1 MKARKISFFYLTG
14 LFFVLIEIAFNIYGK
29 SICTTEG
36 CKVVESFVRG
46 GNINLLIL
54 GLVLFSF
61 LFFISLYKFSAAFSK
76 IIEYIHSGV
85 LIIALSVEGYLLGF
99 QSFVLKEFCIFCL
112 VVFGILFLSSIYR
125 VFEKRYE
132 IALAFA
138 GFSSIFL
145 ITYLVNP
152 GISQIPP
159 NTLVYSKNCPH
170 CEEIIQFCKTNSIN
184 INTIEAKDISGT
196 LKSLKIE
203 SVPILFSDE
212 GDTKKIIIGKER
224 IKEHLLNKSL
234 SNNKNQQGICP
245 IFETKTCQ

>member
-1 MKARKISFFYLTG
+1 MKQRKISFFYLAG

-29 SICTTEG
+29 TICTTEG
-36 CKVVESFVRG
+36 CKAVESFVRG

-54 GLVLFSF
+54 GLALFSF
-61 LFFISLYKFSAAFSK
+61 LFFLSSYKFPETISK

-99 QSFVLKEFCIFCL
+99 QSFVVKEFCIFCI
-112 VVFGILFLSSIYR
+112 VIFGILFISSIFR
-125 VFEKRYE
+125 AFEKRYE
-132 IALAFA
+132 ITLAFA
-138 GFSSIFL
+138 GFFSIFL

-152 GISQIPP
+152 GIAQIPP

-170 CEEIIQFCKTNSIN
+170 CEEIIQFCKTHSID
-184 INTIEAKDISGT
+184 INTIEAKNVSGI

-203 SVPILFSDE
+203 SVPVLLSDE

-224 IKEHLLNKSL
+224 IKEHLLKKSL

-245 IFETKTCQ
+245 IFDTKTCQ